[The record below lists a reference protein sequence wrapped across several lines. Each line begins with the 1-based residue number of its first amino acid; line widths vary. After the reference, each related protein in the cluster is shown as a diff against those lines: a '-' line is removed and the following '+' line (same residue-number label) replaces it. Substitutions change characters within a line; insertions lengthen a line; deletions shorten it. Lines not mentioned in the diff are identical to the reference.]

1 MEKGLTFEYD
11 EHADVLYISV
21 GAPKPAISEEVDE
34 GIIFRRDP
42 ATRQLTGLTII
53 DFRTT
58 FLKAPKRLPVTL
70 QAS

>member
-21 GAPKPAISEEVDE
+21 GTPKPAISEEVDE

-42 ATRQLTGLTII
+42 RIG
-53 DFRTT
+53 T
-58 FLKAPKRLPVTL
+58 FYPL
-70 QAS
+70 ASAHWDCGGWVVRSLRSLLLA

>member
-1 MEKGLTFEYD
+1 MEKGVTFEYD
-11 EHADVLYISV
+11 EHADVLYIST

-34 GIIFRRDP
+34 GILFRRDP
-42 ATRQLTGLTII
+42 TTRKLIGVTII